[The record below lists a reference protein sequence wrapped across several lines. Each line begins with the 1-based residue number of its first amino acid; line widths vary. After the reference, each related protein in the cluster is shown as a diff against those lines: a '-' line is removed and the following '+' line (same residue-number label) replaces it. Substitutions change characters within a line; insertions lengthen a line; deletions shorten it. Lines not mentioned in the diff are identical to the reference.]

1 MKNNDKNYNKWIFL
15 IIIIIILYFIFFNNY
30 SKNNESFI
38 NYRYGSGMPGYE
50 ILPSRKIIRPA
61 LYKGNIYLGL
71 DKNVIPTNLLF
82 DDNDIQKFDNN
93 ELPLNSDNINKLELD
108 NDIIKTW
115 NNLNDNYSNLKTA
128 ALSLGINDI

>member
-71 DKNVIPTNLLF
+71 DKNVSVW
-82 DDNDIQKFDNN
+82 DDYIYNTADHMEDNN
-93 ELPLNSDNINKLELD
+93 KKINELSNDNLNSHKYLLN
-108 NDIIKTW
+108 IIKK
-115 NNLNDNYSNLKTA
+115 NNK
-128 ALSLGINDI
+128 I